1 MVNFSFLAT
10 NVVFPYGS
18 RVSEQFHQTKVS
30 KNDYQ
35 FEITKGSFTFQGI
48 STWKQIEIS
57 SENISILKTY
67 YHVSEIGI
75 IQ

>member
-10 NVVFPYGS
+10 NVVFPHGS
-18 RVSEQFHQTKVS
+18 RASEQFHQTKVS

-35 FEITKGSFTFQGI
+35 FEITKGSFPFQGI